1 MGHGSKAGPACLA
14 LGHHQAGP
22 VLGASGGNQEEGF
35 GKYEPVCVR
44 KAREEKEKRARRK
57 EEREDGREETKP
69 PSSESTLSSTSRD
82 RSAGGRGRHFTP
94 STADRSVIINM
105 CRLISQRP
113 RRGRGNAMSSPGSG
127 PPRAPRPTRSP
138 QTPTL
143 EPLDLT
149 PVVPRS
155 HLEPQT
161 PPPERPGPTPG
172 SGKSCQHQAHMHE
185 VGEQQGAGGLPSSR
199 ETRQHEERKGKG
211 EMR

>member
-44 KAREEKEKRARRK
+44 KARGEKEKRARRK

-69 PSSESTLSSTSRD
+69 PSSESTPSSTYRD

-94 STADRSVIINM
+94 STADRPVIISM

-155 HLEPQT
+155 HLEPPDPT
-161 PPPERPGPTPG
+161 PRAPRPHYWLREELSAPGPD
-172 SGKSCQHQAHMHE
+172 AR
-185 VGEQQGAGGLPSSR
+185 SR
-199 ETRQHEERKGKG
+199 
-211 EMR
+211 